1 MSWQTFEVNIQK
13 YTESVYIHLLTVR
26 KLSFILLKDDMPAES
41 ILITFQERFES
52 ELKLRLNV
60 LSRRV

>member
-26 KLSFILLKDDMPAES
+26 KLSLILLKDDMPAES
-41 ILITFQERFES
+41 ILITFQERSES

-60 LSRRV
+60 LNRRV